1 MFDIIIIGSG
11 PAGMT
16 AAIYA
21 RRASLDALV
30 LEKDAMGSGQ
40 IAVTEQVD
48 NYPGLPRIGGY
59 ELGEKFREHAE
70 ELGASFSENEV
81 AALTKT
87 DGIFTVFMKDGTSVT
102 GKSVIYAA
110 GTSYRTAVWK
120 FPGVSSL
127 ESPTVRP
134 GRRCVLSEQDRGS
147 GWRRRYGAGGCAV
160 PLPNGEAGLSG
171 APQRCIPCQCLAA
184 KAGGADGKY
193 CARPVCGSH

>member
-48 NYPGLPRIGGY
+48 NYPGLPRIGGS

-102 GKSVIYAA
+102 GKSVIYAMFA
-110 GTSYRTAVWK
+110 EGARR
-120 FPGVSSL
+120 L
-127 ESPTVRP
+127 E
-134 GRRCVLSEQDRGS
+134 
-147 GWRRRYGAGGCAV
+147 
-160 PLPNGEAGLSG
+160 PNGALWLVIRKQQGAESAAAYLKTLFGQVEAVT
-171 APQRCIPCQCLAA
+171 
-184 KAGGADGKY
+184 KKGGY
-193 CARPVCGSH
+193 WVLRCARPVENV

>member
-87 DGIFTVFMKDGTSVT
+87 DGI
-102 GKSVIYAA
+102 
-110 GTSYRTAVWK
+110 
-120 FPGVSSL
+120 
-127 ESPTVRP
+127 
-134 GRRCVLSEQDRGS
+134 
-147 GWRRRYGAGGCAV
+147 
-160 PLPNGEAGLSG
+160 LPFS
-171 APQRCIPCQCLAA
+171 
-184 KAGGADGKY
+184 
-193 CARPVCGSH
+193 

>member
-110 GTSYRTAVWK
+110 GTSYRRLEI
-120 FPGVSSL
+120 PGSQLLGVSYLSL
-127 ESPTVRP
+127 
-134 GRRCVLSEQDRGS
+134 
-147 GWRRRYGAGGCAV
+147 
-160 PLPNGEAGLSG
+160 
-171 APQRCIPCQCLAA
+171 I
-184 KAGGADGKY
+184 
-193 CARPVCGSH
+193 HI